1 MLPLARYTLNSL
13 FVAAVA
19 VPLTLVVASWAGFA
33 MAQQRERTR
42 KRLMIF
48 SLTILLI
55 PLTTLWLTRFI
66 LFKWLGLIN
75 TPFALIVPALAG
87 SSPLFVLLF
96 YWTFR
101 RIPKDLFESA
111 RLDGAGALIV
121 WRRIALPMAVPTTVA
136 VGVLAFLFYWSDFI
150 NPLMY
155 LRSQEF
161 YTLPVGLQQLQ
172 QLDKTNWP
180 LLMAGAVLMA
190 GPAVV
195 MFLFVQR
202 YFLRDNRMIGSDGR

>member
-1 MLPLARYTLNSL
+1 
-13 FVAAVA
+13 
-19 VPLTLVVASWAGFA
+19 
-33 MAQQRERTR
+33 
-42 KRLMIF
+42 
-48 SLTILLI
+48 
-55 PLTTLWLTRFI
+55 
-66 LFKWLGLIN
+66 
-75 TPFALIVPALAG
+75 
-87 SSPLFVLLF
+87 
-96 YWTFR
+96 
-101 RIPKDLFESA
+101 
-111 RLDGAGALIV
+111 
-121 WRRIALPMAVPTTVA
+121 MAVPTTVA

-202 YFLRDNRMIGSDGR
+202 YFLHDNRMIGSDGR

>member
-1 MLPLARYTLNSL
+1 M
-13 FVAAVA
+13 
-19 VPLTLVVASWAGFA
+19 
-33 MAQQRERTR
+33 
-42 KRLMIF
+42 
-48 SLTILLI
+48 
-55 PLTTLWLTRFI
+55 
-66 LFKWLGLIN
+66 GLIN

-101 RIPKDLFESA
+101 RIPKDLFELA

>member
-1 MLPLARYTLNSL
+1 MGR
-13 FVAAVA
+13 VCDGAAA
-19 VPLTLVVASWAGFA
+19 
-33 MAQQRERTR
+33 ERTR

-48 SLTILLI
+48 SLAILLI

-101 RIPKDLFESA
+101 RVPKDLFEIGA
-111 RLDGAGALIV
+111 VGWRRRLDCLAKN
-121 WRRIALPMAVPTTVA
+121 ALPMAVPTTVA

-155 LRSQEF
+155 LRSQHL

-180 LLMAGAVLMA
+180 L
-190 GPAVV
+190 
-195 MFLFVQR
+195 
-202 YFLRDNRMIGSDGR
+202 